1 MSQSEGWIITALGM
15 TVVFV
20 GLLLCVAF
28 IQLFSRISKRVT
40 WGEGGHGD
48 ATHGAAPAAAPETA
62 AGGDAV
68 RAGPRGHPRRHRDG
82 HRSGTQ
88 AVREPARRA
97 PAGDAV
103 LIPSERDPMHTHL
116 LRIAGRDYKAEV
128 KELTPE
134 RAVVL
139 VDGKEYAVDLVRI
152 GRKKMTAEAV
162 KAITGGAPASTAPAA
177 AAAASSP
184 APRPAP
190 SGRGEGG
197 ITAPMP
203 GLVLTIKVKEGDTV
217 QAGQA
222 LLVMEAMKMENAI
235 TASYNGTVTKVYVRE
250 GDSISEGDLLVEV
263 ARPKM
268 TAL

>member
-1 MSQSEGWIITALGM
+1 
-15 TVVFV
+15 
-20 GLLLCVAF
+20 
-28 IQLFSRISKRVT
+28 
-40 WGEGGHGD
+40 
-48 ATHGAAPAAAPETA
+48 
-62 AGGDAV
+62 
-68 RAGPRGHPRRHRDG
+68 
-82 HRSGTQ
+82 
-88 AVREPARRA
+88 
-97 PAGDAV
+97 
-103 LIPSERDPMHTHL
+103 MHTHL

-162 KAITGGAPASTAPAA
+162 KAIAGGAAATTAPAA
-177 AAAASSP
+177 AAAASP
-184 APRPAP
+184 ALRPAP

>member
-1 MSQSEGWIITALGM
+1 
-15 TVVFV
+15 
-20 GLLLCVAF
+20 
-28 IQLFSRISKRVT
+28 
-40 WGEGGHGD
+40 
-48 ATHGAAPAAAPETA
+48 
-62 AGGDAV
+62 
-68 RAGPRGHPRRHRDG
+68 
-82 HRSGTQ
+82 
-88 AVREPARRA
+88 
-97 PAGDAV
+97 
-103 LIPSERDPMHTHL
+103 MHTHL

-162 KAITGGAPASTAPAA
+162 KAITGGAPASHGAA
-177 AAAASSP
+177 GGRRRFLARPASSAPP
-184 APRPAP
+184 A
-190 SGRGEGG
+190 RGEGG